1 MGVVANEP
9 LEGNCWPQSWVVP
22 LGFQKWPSDDDPA
35 PHLLNFTH
43 QSLIKTLRPVSSVIV

>member
-1 MGVVANEP
+1 MVANEP